1 MKYFALITLVL
12 LAFLMA
18 CESENA
24 EDLLS
29 QQPVIKTA
37 VTADSATVFFT
48 TDIQPLIANKCAT
61 SGCHASSG
69 NFITLETYTQIEQNK
84 ARVNSEVI
92 AGSMPQGGA
101 LPQSDK
107 DLIQTWIN
115 EGAQNN

>member
-24 EDLLS
+24 EDLLP
-29 QQPVIKTA
+29 QQPVIKTTA
-37 VTADSATVFFT
+37 TADSATVFFA

-61 SGCHASSG
+61 SGCHASFG
-69 NFITLETYTQIEQNK
+69 NFPTLETYTQIEQNK
-84 ARVNSEVI
+84 TKANSRVI
-92 AGSMPQGGA
+92 AGTMPQGGP
-101 LPQSDK
+101 LPQSEK
-107 DLIQTWIN
+107 ELIQTWIN